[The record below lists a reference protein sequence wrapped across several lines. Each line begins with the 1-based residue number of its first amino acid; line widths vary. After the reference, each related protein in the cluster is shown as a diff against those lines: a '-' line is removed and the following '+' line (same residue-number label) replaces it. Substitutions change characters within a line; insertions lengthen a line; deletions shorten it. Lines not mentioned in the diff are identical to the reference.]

1 MYARHIADRELTFD
15 FAEGLLK
22 NNLLIVDR
30 ETDSVW
36 SQLHGKAVIGPLEGQ
51 PLTVIPS
58 IQATWGFWK
67 ARHPDTRL
75 MVLENEE
82 GRPYFYRNRPT
93 GQSSPTKPKAEHDL
107 SALGFGLALGNEAI
121 WVALDALS
129 ALENPVPLNLGGSSV
144 RIFHNAQAT
153 TGVGRGPERQLTRR
167 RPRVQ
172 RGVAGFPPRVE
183 GPLREATISDG
194 GADSGRQP
202 WLTLSAETVFP
213 GKQGR

>member
-75 MVLENEE
+75 MVLESEE

-93 GQSSPTKPKAEHDL
+93 GQSSPRKPKAEHDL

-121 WVALDALS
+121 WIALD
-129 ALENPVPLNLGGSSV
+129 ELN
-144 RIFHNAQAT
+144 
-153 TGVGRGPERQLTRR
+153 
-167 RPRVQ
+167 
-172 RGVAGFPPRVE
+172 
-183 GPLREATISDG
+183 PLRFVLRERR
-194 GADSGRQP
+194 GARGRAAVPRLVLERRGQADQDR
-202 WLTLSAETVFP
+202 LAE
-213 GKQGR
+213 RSS

>member
-22 NNLLIVDR
+22 NNLLVVDR

-51 PLTVIPS
+51 PLAVIPS

-121 WVALDALS
+121 WIALDALS

-144 RIFHNAQAT
+144 RIFHNAQAMT
-153 TGVGRGPERQLTRR
+153 AWAQDESGNLLGGVLAYKEGWLDFHPESKGLSRSRR
-167 RPRVQ
+167 
-172 RGVAGFPPRVE
+172 
-183 GPLREATISDG
+183 
-194 GADSGRQP
+194 
-202 WLTLSAETVFP
+202 
-213 GKQGR
+213 

>member
-93 GQSSPTKPKAEHDL
+93 GQSSRESPKRSTTCPL
-107 SALGFGLALGNEAI
+107 S
-121 WVALDALS
+121 
-129 ALENPVPLNLGGSSV
+129 GSGS
-144 RIFHNAQAT
+144 
-153 TGVGRGPERQLTRR
+153 L
-167 RPRVQ
+167 
-172 RGVAGFPPRVE
+172 
-183 GPLREATISDG
+183 
-194 GADSGRQP
+194 
-202 WLTLSAETVFP
+202 
-213 GKQGR
+213 